1 MKWLCPPN
9 ATVLTVATNMTIPVG
24 RFQKKKCSHIL
35 RLNIS
40 SLLRKIDEIRFV
52 GISESKLD
60 SSVINNET

>member
-1 MKWLCPPN
+1 MAMPSKCDSSDCCN
-9 ATVLTVATNMTIPVG
+9 EHDDSNGKIS
-24 RFQKKKCSHIL
+24 KKKCSHIL

-60 SSVINNET
+60 SSVINSET